1 MSAVL
6 ASVRNLDEA
15 QIVAACSVPWID
27 LKEPDAGALG
37 AVALAT
43 ITEVAATFGSSHT
56 VSATIG
62 DHWLSPAVI
71 PARARAVTDAGAH
84 YAKVGLYASAVSPEM
99 IEVLR
104 DACAGGVR
112 VIGVC
117 FAEAPPGADD
127 IARLAESGV
136 AGLMLDTAEK
146 AGPSLG
152 GLMSAVALAAF
163 VASVKAHGLL
173 CGLAGKLALADVMPL
188 RALGADYLG
197 FRSALCAAQ
206 ARTAAVEQTA
216 VRALMQ
222 EFNREVAPVTS
233 PLVTAV

>member
-1 MSAVL
+1 V
-6 ASVRNLDEA
+6 
-15 QIVAACSVPWID
+15 D
-27 LKEPDAGALG
+27 LPNARA
-37 AVALAT
+37 
-43 ITEVAATFGSSHT
+43 
-56 VSATIG
+56 
-62 DHWLSPAVI
+62 AVI
-71 PARARAVTDAGAH
+71 LQHRREEHVQDVTDAGAH
-84 YAKVGLYASAVSPEM
+84 YAKVGLYANAVSPEM
-99 IEVLR
+99 IEALR
-104 DACAGGVR
+104 EACAGGVR
-112 VIGVC
+112 VIAVC

-222 EFNREVAPVTS
+222 EFNRELAPVTS
-233 PLVTAV
+233 PLATAV